1 MAAFDNTCF
10 SQAMNLAGVY
20 MTEEEVVMAVFDNT
34 CFSQAMNLA
43 GVYMTE
49 EEVVN
54 LLSEVDESGDG
65 TIDFTEFRNT
75 LLML

>member
-1 MAAFDNTCF
+1 MDSSAFY
-10 SQAMNLAGVY
+10 L
-20 MTEEEVVMAVFDNT
+20 
-34 CFSQAMNLA
+34 QAMNLA

-54 LLSEVDESGDG
+54 LLAEVDESGDG
-65 TIDFTEFRNT
+65 TIDFNEFRNT

>member
-1 MAAFDNTCF
+1 MLT
-10 SQAMNLAGVY
+10 Y
-20 MTEEEVVMAVFDNT
+20 WVMEIFLREASDPHAWT
-34 CFSQAMNLA
+34 YLQAMNLA

-54 LLSEVDESGDG
+54 LLAEVDESGDG
-65 TIDFTEFRNT
+65 TIDFNEFRNT